1 MGNEGKK
8 SGEMREHKEKWQ
20 LCLSVSI
27 HAHLWQPPPSADLR
41 NPWTLT
47 GAFFYYQWCWRILT
61 WVLLLWPQMSFFC
74 EVMNK
79 LGEKKCSSEFIQ
91 GLSAL
96 SPHIF
101 SALCYDFRLCCRW
114 CMSHRNVL
122 YQFSKSI
129 LQDVLHESVLVFTL
143 FLGDPVKLS
152 SDSTG
157 QTSCVFS
164 SSGDACAV
172 VLSYGSMIFIVL
184 FQINYK

>member
-1 MGNEGKK
+1 
-8 SGEMREHKEKWQ
+8 
-20 LCLSVSI
+20 
-27 HAHLWQPPPSADLR
+27 
-41 NPWTLT
+41 
-47 GAFFYYQWCWRILT
+47 
-61 WVLLLWPQMSFFC
+61 
-74 EVMNK
+74 
-79 LGEKKCSSEFIQ
+79 
-91 GLSAL
+91 
-96 SPHIF
+96 
-101 SALCYDFRLCCRW
+101 
-114 CMSHRNVL
+114 MSHRNVL

-184 FQINYK
+184 FQRNYK